1 MENNKNKILLSKW
14 FYIILGTL
22 FIGCFGLIFRW
33 GHIII
38 WRDPSYIVDHELL
51 GTFGDFI
58 GGVLGTIFTIASV
71 ILVAQTFL
79 HQQNVTKD
87 NKIELRTQRFNDSF
101 FELLHLYQ
109 SEVRELCGY
118 KERIVDIEKDDKND
132 RLHIHKE
139 GLQYNDKD
147 FFDEEKVKIQK
158 GYRNQRSFDKNR
170 KRAVGYYMLFY
181 TKYRSKIAVYYR
193 TLYRLYELIDK
204 TDLIS
209 EIQKKDYAKMIR
221 AQLTESE
228 LFFIRY
234 NAMTIYG
241 KQFIFYVNKYNI
253 LKHLPAFELL
263 EFKDWW
269 VRMNTIEQEGINM
282 IYYTI
287 RKALK
292 DVLEQCDRNG
302 STKALLFPD
311 AASKYQIWLLCRK
324 KNDVELKLIIDHN
337 SQHYTSEYRGL
348 TKLEHKK
355 IQQLLDCFIKE
366 IFIYSNF
373 SQYNIDAD
381 LETYSLPI
389 ITENNKTIINSGIKN
404 IKSEELHISYHDI
417 K

>member
-1 MENNKNKILLSKW
+1 MKNDNNRILLSKW

-22 FIGCFGLIFRW
+22 FIGLFGLIFQW
-33 GHIII
+33 GHIIV
-38 WRDPSYIVDHELL
+38 WRDPSFIVDHELL
-51 GTFGDFI
+51 GTFGDFV

-79 HQQNVTKD
+79 HQQSVTED
-87 NKIELRTQRFNDSF
+87 NKIELRTQRFNDLF

-118 KERIVDIEKDDKND
+118 KERVVDIEKDDKAQ
-132 RLHIHKE
+132 RFRIHKE

-147 FFDEEKVKIQK
+147 FFDEEKLQIQK
-158 GYRNQRSFDKNR
+158 GYRNQYSFDKNR
-170 KRAVGYYMLFY
+170 KRAVGYYMMFY
-181 TKYRSKIAVYYR
+181 TKHRSKIAVYYR

-209 EIQKKDYAKMIR
+209 ETQKREYAKMVR

-241 KQFIFYVNKYNI
+241 KQFIYYANKYNV

-269 VRMNTIEQEGINM
+269 GRMNTIEQEGINM
-282 IYYTI
+282 IYYTL

-292 DVLEQCDRNG
+292 EVFKECDRNG
-302 STKALLFPD
+302 HIDVLLFPNSL
-311 AASKYQIWLLCRK
+311 SKYQLCLSCRK
-324 KNDVELKLIIDHN
+324 KVDVELKLIIDHN
-337 SQHYTSEYRGL
+337 VHHYTNEYSGL

-373 SQYNIDAD
+373 AQYNRESD

-389 ITENNKTIINSGIKN
+389 ITEDNITTINSCIKN
-404 IKSEELHISYHDI
+404 VKLEELNISYHDVS
-417 K
+417 

>member
-1 MENNKNKILLSKW
+1 MKNSDNKILLSKW
-14 FYIILGTL
+14 FYIIGGAL
-22 FIGCFGLIFRW
+22 FIGFFGLIFRW
-33 GHIII
+33 GHIVV
-38 WRDPSYIVDHELL
+38 WRDPSHVVDHELL

-71 ILVAQTFL
+71 ILVAQTFI
-79 HQQNVTKD
+79 HQQDVTKD
-87 NKIELRTQRFNDSF
+87 NKLELRTQRFNDLF

-118 KERIVDIEKDDKND
+118 KERVVNIEEDNEKEQ
-132 RLHIHKE
+132 LHVHKE

-158 GYRNQRSFDKNR
+158 GYRNQFSFDKNR
-170 KRAVGYYMLFY
+170 KRAVGYYMMFY
-181 TKYRSKIAVYYR
+181 TKHRSKIAVYYR
-193 TLYRLYELIDK
+193 TLYRIYELIDK
-204 TDLIS
+204 TELIS
-209 EIQKKDYAKMIR
+209 EIQKKEYAKMIR

-241 KQFIFYVNKYNI
+241 KQFVYYANKYNI

-269 VRMNTIEQEGINM
+269 ERMNRIEQEGINM

-292 DVLEQCDRNG
+292 DVFKQCDKKG
-302 STKALLFPD
+302 SVEVLLFPNST
-311 AASKYQIWLLCRK
+311 SKYQIWVLCRK
-324 KNDVELKLIIDHN
+324 KNDVELKLVVDNN
-337 SQHYTSEYRGL
+337 SQHYTNEYSGL

-373 SQYNIDAD
+373 SQYNKVAD
-381 LETYSLPI
+381 LETYSSPI
-389 ITENNKTIINSGIKN
+389 ITENNKITINSGIKN
-404 IKSEELHISYHDI
+404 IKSEELHISYHNQI
-417 K
+417 